1 MKKKKKKKK
10 EKRKKKQINVIHLRE
25 PYKVKYYNN
34 TGMPLSGLVD
44 KAVFRSVSDFINGQT
59 FLIKARLTCINDST
73 HDLSIDAGKGLFN
86 DPTDL

>member
-1 MKKKKKKKK
+1 
-10 EKRKKKQINVIHLRE
+10 
-25 PYKVKYYNN
+25 
-34 TGMPLSGLVD
+34 MPLSGLVD

-86 DPTDL
+86 APADLLTQSLAYDVINRSPLRSDASITLRTIT